1 MENPLSVLKPEE
13 WNNIP
18 VCIVT
23 AFKHVISANEL
34 NFQTFKHIESKIEV
48 VKQSI
53 TNQGNKFDRDLQRRD
68 ELLREELNKSHKDL
82 N

>member
-1 MENPLSVLKPEE
+1 MENPLSVLRPEE

-34 NFQTFKHIESKIEV
+34 NFQTFKHIENKIEG
-48 VKQSI
+48 VK
-53 TNQGNKFDRDLQRRD
+53 
-68 ELLREELNKSHKDL
+68 
-82 N
+82 

>member
-1 MENPLSVLKPEE
+1 MENPLSVLKPDE

-53 TNQGNKFDRDLQRRD
+53 INQGNKFDRDIQRRD
-68 ELLREELNKSHKDL
+68 ELLR
-82 N
+82 

>member
-1 MENPLSVLKPEE
+1 MENPLSVLRPEE

-34 NFQTFKHIESKIEV
+34 NYQTFKHIENKIEGV
-48 VKQSI
+48 TQSI
-53 TNQGNKFDRDLQRRD
+53 TNQGNKFDIDMQRRD
-68 ELLREELNKSHKDL
+68 ELLR
-82 N
+82 